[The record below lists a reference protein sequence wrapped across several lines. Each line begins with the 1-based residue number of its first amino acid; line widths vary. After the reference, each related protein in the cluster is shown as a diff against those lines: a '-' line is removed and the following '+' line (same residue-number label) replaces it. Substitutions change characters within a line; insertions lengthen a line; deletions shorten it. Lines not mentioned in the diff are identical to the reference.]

1 MSTLAPAKRTP
12 ACQLRGQAEQT
23 LRPMGP
29 QTLPFLSCAG
39 ATIREHAEALDRAI
53 CALPPPASHVGFLE
67 DATLQ
72 CGRLPGKVA

>member
-1 MSTLAPAKRTP
+1 MSAERA
-12 ACQLRGQAEQT
+12 GQS
-23 LRPMGP
+23 RRCGRWGP
-29 QTLPFLSCAG
+29 ETLPFLSCAG